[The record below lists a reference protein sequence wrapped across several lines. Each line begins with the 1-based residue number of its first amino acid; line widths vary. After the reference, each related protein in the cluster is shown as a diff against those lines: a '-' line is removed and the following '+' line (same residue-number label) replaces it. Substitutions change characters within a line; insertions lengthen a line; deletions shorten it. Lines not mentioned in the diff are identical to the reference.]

1 MEDLGTIIK
10 STDENGR
17 ARREEEVAQKL
28 REQRLNW
35 EKRWLIEDRF
45 MDGKHFET
53 WNKVTAEFSS
63 KKFPKGMRVRPIHYA
78 TKITEGLLNN
88 LLAADPRWQIYPV
101 GIAGI
106 KDDDLKKKKIEYAH
120 KLEGYFES
128 IWDTS
133 NITNKVID
141 GVWYGLKYCFGVWE
155 IYWDIDNN
163 RPAVRAIKPYNILF
177 DPTVKDI
184 QDSPIVIKE
193 IVEPLDKVKSIARY
207 NDNKNLLKPTGEVS
221 GSQFEATSYSE
232 KYRNSGSSTNNV
244 IVREV
249 WINNYLEGGWDVDHI
264 SQGKPLF
271 HEHYDFTR
279 NPFVSWSY
287 EPEPLLQTSFYEKQI
302 PLNRAVDITLAQIE
316 TWTRTVAVGRM
327 LKKAGVDI
335 KRISGA
341 MGEIIE
347 ADAPLD
353 TIQWLQVPDIGVTP
367 FSYLDRIKSLATEMG
382 AVTASIG
389 QVPSKNTGYKMVE
402 SLKASEMSSVQHSI
416 RRLEGTL
423 EQMAEVTL
431 MYIHSFATTPIEVET
446 QGVNSDSYE
455 IVSEMQKNN
464 FVDAVPV
471 SDRDYNVNVD
481 IESGLAYTPDAK
493 KQIALEMAGK
503 GLIPLKVA
511 LDYLHIGGNTEE
523 IATQA
528 LNEMA
533 LKAAA
538 NKGEAV
544 SMIDTKDFK
553 SLPSQLQQQILQY
566 EVSQGQNEQNN
577 NTGQ

>member
-1 MEDLGTIIK
+1 MEDLGKIIK
-10 STDENGR
+10 SQDENGK
-17 ARREEEVAQKL
+17 AIKEEEIAQNL
-28 REQRLNW
+28 RKERLNW

-63 KKFPKGMRVRPIHYA
+63 RKFPKGMTVRPIHYA

-88 LLAADPRWQIYPV
+88 LLAADPKWQIYPV
-101 GIAGI
+101 GIADI
-106 KDDDLKKKKIEYAH
+106 KDDELKKKKIEYAH
-120 KLEGYFES
+120 KIEGYFES

-133 NITNKVID
+133 NITNRMIE
-141 GVWYGLKYCFGVWE
+141 GVWHGLKYCFGVWE
-155 IYWDIDNN
+155 IYWDIDGN

-221 GSQFEATSYSE
+221 GSQFEATSYQE

-244 IVREV
+244 LIREV
-249 WINNYLEGGWDVDHI
+249 WVNNYLEGGWDVDHI
-264 SQGKPLF
+264 SQGKLLF

-302 PLNRAVDITLAQIE
+302 PLNRAMDITLAQIE
-316 TWTRTVAVGRM
+316 MWVRVVAVGRL

-335 KRISGA
+335 KRVPGV
-341 MGEIIE
+341 MGDVIE
-347 ADAPLD
+347 ADAPLE
-353 TIQWLQVPDIGVTP
+353 TVQWLPVPEIGATP

-389 QVPSKNTGYKMVE
+389 QVPTKNTGYKMIE
-402 SLKASEMSSVQHSI
+402 SLKASEMSSVQHAI

-431 MYIHSFATTPIEVET
+431 MYIHEFGTTPIEVQP
-446 QGVNSDSYE
+446 QGKNSESYE
-455 IVSEMQKNN
+455 IVSEMKKDN

-471 SDRDYNVNVD
+471 SDRDYSVNVD
-481 IESGLAYTPDAK
+481 IESGLAYTPEAK
-493 KQIALEMAGK
+493 REIAMEAGAK
-503 GLIPLKVA
+503 GLFPLKTVYD
-511 LDYLHIGGNTEE
+511 LLHLGGNTEE
-523 IATQA
+523 MATEA
-528 LNEMA
+528 LNELA

-538 NKGEAV
+538 NKGQEV
-544 SMIDTKDFK
+544 SMIDTPDFK
-553 SLPSQLQQQILQY
+553 NLPPQLKQQVLQY

-577 NTGQ
+577 TGQ